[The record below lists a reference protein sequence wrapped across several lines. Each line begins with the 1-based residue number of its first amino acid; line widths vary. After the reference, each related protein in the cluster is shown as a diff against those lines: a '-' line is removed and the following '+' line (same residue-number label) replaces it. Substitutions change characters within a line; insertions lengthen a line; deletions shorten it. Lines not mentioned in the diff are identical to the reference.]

1 MIQLSEYTILF
12 EADAWE
18 ALRGFL
24 AKKVQ
29 DEIFVLV
36 DENTAVHCL
45 PILREAVQISELKV
59 IQVASGEAHKTIDT
73 CQFIWTQLAQM
84 RASRKAVLLN
94 LGGGVIGDMGGF
106 CAATYKR
113 GIDFIQ
119 IPTTLLSQVD
129 ASVGGKLGVDFGL
142 IKNGIG
148 LFQNPKTVCI
158 STMFF
163 NTLPEAEIRSGFAE
177 ILKHALIADRS
188 YWQQLQMV
196 DLSQGNWSAVVEQS
210 IRIKKDIVKQ
220 DPFEKGL
227 RKVLNFGHTIGHA
240 IESLSWQSSA
250 PLLHGEAVA
259 IGMLAEA
266 YISHQLLGLDADM
279 LQQIALTITKIY
291 PYWDIDLL
299 DVDQILLLIQQDKKN
314 EGKQRAFSLI
324 SSIGQ
329 ASFNHVVNDDLI
341 KASLDYYKSVYKH
354 SKTH

>member
-1 MIQLSEYTILF
+1 MIQLSGYNIYF
-12 EADAWE
+12 EADTWE
-18 ALRGFL
+18 ALRRFL
-24 AKKVQ
+24 AKKAL

-45 PILREAVQISELKV
+45 PILREAVQITELKV

-73 CQFIWTQLAQM
+73 CQFIWSQLAQM
-84 RASRKAVLLN
+84 QASRKAVLLN

-113 GIDFIQ
+113 GIDFVQ

-142 IKNGIG
+142 IKNGVG
-148 LFQNPKTVCI
+148 LFQNPKMVCI

-196 DLSQGNWSAVVEQS
+196 DLSLGNWSDLVRQS
-210 IRIKKDIVKQ
+210 ICIKKDIVEQ
-220 DPFEKGL
+220 DPYEQGL

-240 IESLSWQSSA
+240 IESLSWQSTA
-250 PLLHGEAVA
+250 PLLHGDAVA

-266 YISHQLLGLDADM
+266 YISHQLLGLDADV
-279 LQQIALTITKIY
+279 LQQIASAIANMY
-291 PYWDIDLL
+291 PYWDIDIL
-299 DVDQILLLIQQDKKN
+299 DIGQILSLIQQDKKN

-324 SSIGQ
+324 KSIGQ
-329 ASFNHVVNDDLI
+329 ASFNHMVDDDLI
-341 KASLDYYKSVYKH
+341 KASLDYYKSVYQH